1 MAQSSFDE
9 ELDDELEE
17 LFDEELE
24 DEFEELFDEEFDEP
38 VAPPLPALPS
48 SLS

>member
-1 MAQSSFDE
+1 MDQSSFDE

-38 VAPPLPALPS
+38 VAPPLPPLPS